1 MRKIN
6 KIRIAILI
14 LVFFTDLSFAQNL
27 VPMEQSDFLN
37 VKLAAA
43 AKAYPF
49 PIGDVTLFESKF
61 KTAQDVDEHFLLN
74 LEPDR
79 LLSSFRAHAGLEP
92 KAEKYGGWESGG
104 LAGHSLGHYLSA
116 LSILYGSTQN
126 REALKRINYVVSELK
141 EIQIARKTGY
151 LGAIPDEDKLWVE
164 IVNGKIETGNFSL
177 NGYWAPWYTI
187 HKIMAGL
194 LDAYIQTGNKD
205 ALAIETKFCDWA
217 DMLLSHLDESQMQN
231 MLRCEYGGM
240 AEVLANTYAITGNKK
255 YLALSYR
262 FYDNPVLDPLAN
274 HEDKL
279 RGFHANTIIPK
290 AIGSIRRYE
299 ITNDKNDLEI
309 GKFFWETVVKN
320 HTYAIG
326 GHSYYEYFHEPRKLN
341 DKLADNTTETCN
353 TYNMLKLTQHLF
365 GLSPSARYMDFYE
378 KALYNHILASQN
390 PETGM
395 TTYYVSLR
403 MGGKKQFGDYRHSFT
418 CCMGTGME
426 NHVKYS
432 ENIYYKGADGSLF
445 VNLFIPSELN
455 WKEKGIKISQNTQ
468 IPKNDRSELTIKG
481 KKPGNFSIRIR
492 KPYWAKH
499 VKISINGKTQKLLLD
514 EYGYVL
520 LKRKWKNGDKIS
532 IYMPSDLHYEAMPD
546 NPDRRAV
553 FFGPTL
559 LAGDFGKDMLD
570 PSKNI
575 PVFVTAETDANRWLK
590 RGDNLHFNSVNNT
603 SPRSVMLRPF
613 NEFVNEHYTV
623 YWDFFTPD
631 QWIVQQKIYEEERLK
646 QQDIE
651 SRTVSLFRPG
661 EMQPERDHKLHGD
674 RMNTGESNLRKWR
687 SAAPGG
693 FLSFEME
700 VDPEKENI
708 LTMTY
713 WGKDNRNSAF
723 NILVDN
729 VIIAT
734 EDINKYKEN
743 KFYDIDYNIP
753 FEITKGKNR
762 VTFVLKEARPNNNIG
777 PFYLARI
784 TRKKDTATP

>member
-1 MRKIN
+1 MSSIN
-6 KIRIAILI
+6 RIIAVLFLGLYINS
-14 LVFFTDLSFAQNL
+14 VSTQNL
-27 VPMEQSDFLN
+27 VPMEKSDFLN
-37 VKLAAA
+37 VKLAAT

-49 PIGDVTLFESKF
+49 PISDVKLLDSKF
-61 KTAQDVDEHFLLN
+61 KSAQDMDERFLLN

-79 LLSSFRAHAGLEP
+79 LLSSFRAHAGLEA

-116 LSILYGSTQN
+116 LSILYGSTHNQ
-126 REALKRINYVVSELK
+126 EALKRINYIVSELK

-151 LGAIPDEDKLWVE
+151 LGAILDEDKLWIE
-164 IVNGKIETGNFSL
+164 IVNGKIETGNFSI

-194 LDAYIQTGNKD
+194 LDAYIQTGNKE
-205 ALAIETKFCDWA
+205 ALAVETKFCDWA
-217 DMLLSHLDESQMQN
+217 DELLSHLDKDQMQN

-240 AEVLANTYAITGNKK
+240 AEVLVNTYAITGNKK
-255 YLALSYR
+255 YLDLSYR

-290 AIGSIRRYE
+290 AIGSVRRYE

-326 GHSYYEYFHEPRKLN
+326 GNSYYEYFHEPGKLN

-365 GLSPSARYMDFYE
+365 GLQPAAEYMDFYE

-426 NHVKYS
+426 NHVKYN
-432 ENIYYKGADGSLF
+432 ENIYYKGIDGGLF

-455 WKEKGIKISQNTQ
+455 WKEKGIKIFQNTR
-468 IPKNDRSELTIKG
+468 IPENDKSELIISG
-481 KKPGNFSIRIR
+481 KKPGKFPIRIR
-492 KPYWAKH
+492 KPYW
-499 VKISINGKTQKLLLD
+499 VKQASVSINGKIQKIILD
-514 EYGYVL
+514 ENGYIL
-520 LKRKWKNGDKIS
+520 LNRKWKSGDKITVNLQ
-532 IYMPSDLHYEAMPD
+532 IDLHYEAMPD
-546 NPDRRAV
+546 NQNRRAL
-553 FFGPTL
+553 FFGPVI
-559 LAGDFGKDMLD
+559 LAGDFGKQTLD

-575 PVFVTAETDANRWLK
+575 PVFVTSDTDANRWLK
-590 RGDNLHFNSVNNT
+590 RGNNLNFSSENST
-603 SPRSVMLRPF
+603 FPRSVQLRPF
-613 NEFVNEHYTV
+613 NEMVNEHYTV
-623 YWDFFTPD
+623 YWDFFTPE
-631 QWIVQQKIYEEERLK
+631 QWVVQQKIYEEERLK

-661 EMQPERDHKLHGD
+661 EMQPERDHNLLGEK
-674 RMNTGESNLRKWR
+674 MYTGESNLRKWR
-687 SAAPGG
+687 SAGPGG
-693 FLSFEME
+693 FLSFEMD
-700 VDPEKENI
+700 VDPEIENV

-713 WGKDNRNSAF
+713 WGKDNRNSTF
-723 NILVDN
+723 NILIDN
-729 VIIAT
+729 AVVAT

-743 KFYDIDYNIP
+743 KFYEIDYKIP
-753 FEITKGKNR
+753 LELTKGKKR

-777 PFYLARI
+777 PFYQARI
-784 TRKKDTATP
+784 TKM